1 MSADQNTSLFVLSD
15 NDNDEY
21 EDDPAI
27 MQVKANLVVVERIQQ
42 EKVEQRRLEREEWK
56 VRVEVE
62 HLTREIEEAGRK
74 RRELEEAE
82 LERLT
87 QEKERL
93 EEEKRVE
100 QQHTATLCGSER
112 AVEQRRAA
120 LVASPPEAG
129 PSRAPPQE
137 LERTTK
143 GADQGPGII
152 IPEKNCMR
160 CVAQEMLCQWY
171 LEGCAQSCKLC
182 QQLKKPC
189 RRFEE
194 LSEKGKQ
201 RAEDEGEGAGPSKRP
216 RVGPT
221 SEQSEQRQMEV
232 KDPQVGSRVVEAL
245 WALNACLGK
254 IQAKLVAGREAASES
269 AWLLHHSVI
278 YNLCRIEMTLAVWR
292 DWSQEEG
299 EPEVKGSGE
308 AEESGEWAEERTE

>member
-27 MQVKANLVVVERIQQ
+27 MQVKANLVVVECIQQ

-56 VRVEVE
+56 VRVEAE

-93 EEEKRVE
+93 EEEKRAE

-112 AVEQRRAA
+112 VVEQRRAA
-120 LVASPPEAG
+120 LAASPPEAG

-171 LEGCAQSCKLC
+171 LEGRAQSCKLC

-216 RVGPT
+216 RVGPV
-221 SEQSEQRQMEV
+221 SERRWMEV
-232 KDPQVGSRVVEAL
+232 EDPQVGSRVVEAL
-245 WALNACLGK
+245 WALNAHLGE
-254 IQAKLVAGREAASES
+254 IQAELVTGREAASES
-269 AWLLHHSVI
+269 TWLLRYSVI
-278 YNLCRIEMTLAVWR
+278 YNLHQIEMTLVVRR
-292 DWSQEEG
+292 DQSREEG
-299 EPEVKGSGE
+299 ELEVEGSGE
-308 AEESGEWAEERTE
+308 AEESGEQAEERME